1 MWSLTDEQTRK
12 SEIPHENG
20 VFSYE
25 SVSSKNRNLVAFNS
39 FSPVFGSKSPIF
51 SFANI
56 PSLLRS
62 FEDTIRRQR
71 LTQKSFMTAKE
82 VQNSLFLS

>member
-1 MWSLTDEQTRK
+1 MNK
-12 SEIPHENG
+12 HESIR
-20 VFSYE
+20 FHTKMEYSYE
-25 SVSSKNRNLVAFNS
+25 GVSFKNRNLVAFNS

-51 SFANI
+51 LFAHI
-56 PSLLRS
+56 PPLLRS
-62 FEDTIRRQR
+62 FADMIRRQR

>member
-1 MWSLTDEQTRK
+1 MNK
-12 SEIPHENG
+12 HENIRFHTKL
-20 VFSYE
+20 VHSYE
-25 SVSSKNRNLVAFNS
+25 SVSSKIRTQVAFYS

-51 SFANI
+51 LFAHI

-71 LTQKSFMTAKE
+71 LTQKSFRTAKE